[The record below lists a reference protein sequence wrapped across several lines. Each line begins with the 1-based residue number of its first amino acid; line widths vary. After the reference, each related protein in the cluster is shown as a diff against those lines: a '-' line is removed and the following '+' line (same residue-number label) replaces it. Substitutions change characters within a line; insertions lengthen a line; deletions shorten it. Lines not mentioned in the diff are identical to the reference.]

1 LTCQGNPLQPL
12 CYIRSL
18 GRQAFQI
25 VSRQG
30 LAWLECRKLSRLGW
44 VLHAFSTRQGGSG
57 AGLPEGLNLGFT
69 ASDQRELVLEN
80 RRFFFTQ
87 LGAEHFA
94 LASLRQV
101 HSAQIHQVIWGA
113 GQNLQY
119 CPGEVSA
126 RDGPAGRTDAAPR
139 PAGDALITDQPG
151 ILLSVLVA
159 DCLPVLLVDPQH
171 RVLAAIHAGWRGT
184 LARIVEKTPSEM
196 QRLFRS
202 RPESLL
208 AVLGPSIRACCYEV
222 GEEVVEAFQRS
233 FARAQNFLA
242 KPQRSPGESKQGV
255 AAARADLQASG
266 QTLTSVPATHLD
278 LVAAAREQLLSAGL
292 LPAHMHV
299 ADFCTACRTDLFFSH
314 RKEGSGA
321 GRAMAVIGIPLGT
334 RPGRGGS
341 W

>member
-1 LTCQGNPLQPL
+1 VGP
-12 CYIRSL
+12 
-18 GRQAFQI
+18 
-25 VSRQG
+25 
-30 LAWLECRKLSRLGW
+30 
-44 VLHAFSTRQGGSG
+44 
-57 AGLPEGLNLGFT
+57 PEGLNLGLI
-69 ASDQRELVLEN
+69 ASDQRARVLEN
-80 RRFFFTQ
+80 RQLFFTQ
-87 LGAEHFA
+87 LGAEGFA

-101 HSAQIHQVIWGA
+101 HSEQIHQVVWGRE
-113 GQNLQY
+113 QNLQY
-119 CPGEVSA
+119 CSSEASG
-126 RDGPAGRTDAAPR
+126 RDDPPGRTEGVTR

-171 RVLAAIHAGWRGT
+171 RAVAAIHAGWRGT

-196 QRLFRS
+196 RRIFRS

-222 GEEVVEAFQRS
+222 GEEVVEAFRRS
-233 FARAQNFLA
+233 FAHAEDFFV
-242 KPQRSPGESKQGV
+242 KPQRSPVASKRGV
-255 AAARADLQASG
+255 AAARAGLQGSD

-292 LPAHMHV
+292 IPAHIHV

-314 RKEGSGA
+314 RKEGSST
-321 GRAMAVIGIPLGT
+321 GRNMAVIAIRPGT